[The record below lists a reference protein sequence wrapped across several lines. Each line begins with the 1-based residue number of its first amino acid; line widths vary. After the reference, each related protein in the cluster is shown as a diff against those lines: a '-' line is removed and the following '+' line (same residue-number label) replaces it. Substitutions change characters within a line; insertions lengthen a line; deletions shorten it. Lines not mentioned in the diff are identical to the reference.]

1 MACSDR
7 EWEDRA
13 PRQQLSLERQ
23 PHFRARERRSR
34 VRRAPPARRQRHQR
48 VLALRPEFEL
58 SSARCRLAPTPAL
71 WGRREACATTGALR
85 HSQRLWEPLAARRVA
100 AALKRPSPRCCSS
113 GQRRLQP
120 AAVPARR
127 FRRVVVEFDPIARW
141 LLARKL
147 AGAARSA
154 ADAEF
159 IAEDQLV
166 FITSGSRA
174 RRWA

>member
-1 MACSDR
+1 
-7 EWEDRA
+7 
-13 PRQQLSLERQ
+13 
-23 PHFRARERRSR
+23 
-34 VRRAPPARRQRHQR
+34 
-48 VLALRPEFEL
+48 
-58 SSARCRLAPTPAL
+58 
-71 WGRREACATTGALR
+71 
-85 HSQRLWEPLAARRVA
+85 
-100 AALKRPSPRCCSS
+100 
-113 GQRRLQP
+113 
-120 AAVPARR
+120 
-127 FRRVVVEFDPIARW
+127 VVVEFDPIARW